1 MSGRDPYENK
11 ELLGA
16 MLLDAAGLTP
26 PEDLARLHRII
37 ACERFVSALADSGC
51 TITRISA
58 ISDRSGLAEGGK
70 RDWQSEVCGIRSVN
84 GCCGRPCRSVRS
96 LR

>member
-37 ACERFVSALADSGC
+37 ACERFVSALVDSGC
-51 TITRISA
+51 AITRISA
-58 ISDRSGLAEGGK
+58 ISDRSGLAEGE
-70 RDWQSEVCGIRSVN
+70 DN
-84 GCCGRPCRSVRS
+84 HA
-96 LR
+96 